1 VVRTIAGVIFLSVVF
16 LRKHAAPRGT
26 TTKIFRRVEP
36 NAEATAEKSL
46 ARVEA
51 AARFA
56 LAFRE
61 QAAGCSVVFFFG
73 RRTTQE
79 RSVKVFSGNSNK
91 TLAKAI
97 CDAIGTELGKSIVST
112 FPDGETFVK
121 IEDNVRGED
130 VFIVQ
135 PTSPPTNQNYMELFI
150 MMDALRRASAKRITA
165 VLPFYGYAR
174 QDRKDQPR
182 VPITAKLVANLIVAA
197 GANRILTMDL
207 HAQQIQGFFD
217 IPVDHLY
224 AAPVMYDYLRSKHL
238 QDLVVVSPDVGGL
251 KMAHAYAQVLEAGLA
266 IVAKRRKSA
275 TDVESMAVIGEVR
288 GKTILLVDDLTETA
302 GTLTAAAALLKKKG
316 ARQILACVSHAILN
330 DLGIERLRKSSID
343 ELVTTDTVFR
353 PPIDGVKITTLSV
366 AGLLGEAIKR
376 IHSNSSVNSLFE
388 FKGGRTS

>member
-1 VVRTIAGVIFLSVVF
+1 
-16 LRKHAAPRGT
+16 
-26 TTKIFRRVEP
+26 
-36 NAEATAEKSL
+36 
-46 ARVEA
+46 
-51 AARFA
+51 
-56 LAFRE
+56 
-61 QAAGCSVVFFFG
+61 
-73 RRTTQE
+73 
-79 RSVKVFSGNSNK
+79 VKVFSGNANRP
-91 TLAKAI
+91 LANAI
-97 CDAIGTELGKSIVST
+97 CDYIGIELGKSIVST

-121 IEDNVRGED
+121 IEENVRGED

-135 PTSPPTNQNYMELFI
+135 PTSPPTNHNYMELFI
-150 MMDALRRASAKRITA
+150 MVDALRRASAKRITV

-197 GANRILTMDL
+197 GASRILTMDL

-224 AAPVMYDYLRSKHL
+224 AAPVMYDYIRSKGL
-238 QDLVVVSPDVGGL
+238 KNLVVVSPDVGGL
-251 KMAHAYAQVLEAGLA
+251 KMAHAYSQVLESGLA

-275 TDVESMAVIGEVR
+275 TDVESMAIIGEIR
-288 GKTILLVDDLTETA
+288 GKTILMVDDLTETA
-302 GTLTAAAALLKKKG
+302 GTLTAAAVLLKQKG
-316 ARQILACVSHAILN
+316 AKRILACVSHAILN
-330 DLGIERLRKSSID
+330 DLGIERLRKSNID

-353 PPIDGVKITTLSV
+353 PPIDGVEITTLSV